1 MFFGGTVTNTERKER
16 KKERKKER
24 RTECENGTVKEVV
37 EK

>member
-1 MFFGGTVTNTERKER
+1 MFFGGTVTNMER
-16 KKERKKER
+16 KERKKER

>member
-1 MFFGGTVTNTERKER
+1 MER
-16 KKERKKER
+16 KERKKER

>member
-1 MFFGGTVTNTERKER
+1 MKDHVFRRDSDKHGEK
-16 KKERKKER
+16 RKKER